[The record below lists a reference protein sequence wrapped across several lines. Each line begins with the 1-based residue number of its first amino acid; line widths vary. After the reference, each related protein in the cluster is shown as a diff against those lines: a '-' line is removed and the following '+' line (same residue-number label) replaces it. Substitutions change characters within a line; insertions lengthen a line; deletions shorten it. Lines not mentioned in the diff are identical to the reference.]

1 MFCLFLSKF
10 ALCIYT
16 VDYCVF
22 LTIICYCF
30 VIVFWFCNV
39 IVRMF
44 AEYTQYSSFMFF
56 VHYWY
61 TAYVHLYT
69 LITLNVHPIYNIKC
83 SSQAHVYCCTLQRV
97 SSPSSYFLPCQR
109 WLAVKEDDGQ
119 IARELV
125 PVDKALKKKLSRKD
139 SMAIRNEIALETAGT

>member
-1 MFCLFLSKF
+1 MLSD
-10 ALCIYT
+10 LYT
-16 VDYCVF
+16 VVQQ
-22 LTIICYCF
+22 
-30 VIVFWFCNV
+30 
-39 IVRMF
+39 
-44 AEYTQYSSFMFF
+44 E
-56 VHYWY
+56 
-61 TAYVHLYT
+61 
-69 LITLNVHPIYNIKC
+69 
-83 SSQAHVYCCTLQRV
+83 CTLCVQRV